1 VIPGKLVRSSEGACN
16 VSARVTELEL
26 SSLLEEREQLLL
38 AVARSAA
45 SLLSAQQKPTAAADP
60 NRFRGEI
67 SLAAPVRVAAPS
79 RRLPRLPMLAFSA
92 AMLINLAAAAW
103 FWLDRSAPFG
113 SVDQP
118 LISGELDEVVER
130 IIAAESHGGDSLSQ
144 RSSAA
149 GPAQFLAGTWLEVVR
164 AYRPDLMKD
173 RSPPELLSMR
183 RDPQLARYMTKRLLE
198 KHAVMLQRHRLPVTA
213 STLYLGHF
221 AGGAGAIAVLSAA
234 KSADAARVLARAD
247 ATGKVTRE
255 KIVAANPFLE
265 HYTIGDLQDW
275 ASRKMGKP
283 TAKSWWARIL
293 PSPVIEVLGK
303 L

>member
-1 VIPGKLVRSSEGACN
+1 M
-16 VSARVTELEL
+16 SARVNEVEL
-26 SSLLEEREQLLL
+26 SSLLDEREQLLL
-38 AVARSAA
+38 TVARSAA
-45 SLLSAQQKPTAAADP
+45 SLLIAQQKPTAAVADASP
-60 NRFRGEI
+60 FRGEI
-67 SLAAPVRVAAPS
+67 SLAAPVRVAAS
-79 RRLPRLPMLAFSA
+79 LRRLRRLPVLAFTA
-92 AMLINLAAAAW
+92 AVLISLAAAAW

-130 IIAAESHGGDSLSQ
+130 IIAAESRGGDSLSQ

-149 GPAQFLAGTWLEVVR
+149 GPAQFLAGTWLEVLR

-198 KHAVMLQRHRLPVTA
+198 KHAVMLRRHRLPVTA

-221 AGGAGAIAVLSAA
+221 AGGAGAIAVLSAP
-234 KSADAARVLARAD
+234 KSADAALVLARAD
-247 ATGKVTRE
+247 VSGKVNRE

-265 HYTIGDLQDW
+265 HFTIGDLQDW
-275 ASRKMGKP
+275 ASRKMREP

-293 PSPVIEVLGK
+293 PSPVFQVLGK